1 MIEYCFLHPLD
12 VLYLRGNRLF
22 DGAGDHA
29 EALMPPWPSL
39 AAGALRS
46 RMLVDHGIP
55 LGLFGVGKTKPE
67 GALGACLGTP
77 SDPGD
82 FRLAAF
88 YVACRKGEKAT
99 PFFPLPSDVV
109 ALSPETLVYL
119 RPAALHPALRA
130 SSPLPACPALAT
142 AKPAKPVGGLWLNL
156 TGLAAYLKGAPL
168 NTKEHCVEKT
178 TLWKYDARL
187 GIALEPASRAAAEGK
202 IYTTE
207 TVAMS
212 ENHGFLVGVQGAAG
226 LLPKSGLVR
235 LGGDG
240 RGAEILPCNFSPP
253 VPDWGKIAQEKR
265 FRLLLTAPGVF
276 SDGWRTPGLHN
287 ENGTLVWRNAA
298 FSATLKA
305 SCVNRGEIV
314 SGWDLARRCPKDA
327 QRTAPT
333 GSVYYFDEFQGT
345 IDALKRL
352 PEEGLWPPAESTDKS
367 RKAEGFNNVMI
378 AAWPLND

>member
-12 VLYLRGNRLF
+12 VLFLRGNRLF

-46 RMLVDHGIP
+46 RMLVDHGFDPARFAKDEKPDGP
-55 LGLFGVGKTKPE
+55 LGDS
-67 GALGACLGTP
+67 LGTP
-77 SDPGD
+77 KEPGH
-82 FRLAAF
+82 FRISAF
-88 YVACRKGEKAT
+88 FVACREDEKTT

-109 ALSPETLVYL
+109 ALSRETLAYL
-119 RPAALHPALRA
+119 RPAVLHPALR
-130 SSPLPACPALAT
+130 SSGPLPACPVLAT
-142 AKPAKPVGGLWLNL
+142 ATSAKPVGGLWLNSA
-156 TGLAAYLKGAPL
+156 GLAAYLKGAPL
-168 NTKEHCVEKT
+168 NTNEHCVERK
-178 TLWKYDARL
+178 TLWEYDPRL

-207 TVAMS
+207 TVAMA

-226 LLPKSGLVR
+226 LLPKSGLAR

-240 RGAEILPCNFSPP
+240 RGAEIHPCKFSPP
-253 VPDWGKIAQEKR
+253 APDWERIAQEKR
-265 FRLLLTAPGVF
+265 FRLLLTTPGIF
-276 SDGWRTPGLHN
+276 PDGWRTPGLNN
-287 ENGTLVWRNAA
+287 ENGALVWGTAA
-298 FSATLKA
+298 FSAALKA
-305 SCVNRGEIV
+305 ACVNRGEIV
-314 SGWDLARRCPKDA
+314 SGWDLAERCPKKA

-333 GSVYYFDEFQGT
+333 GSVYYFDDFCGDIE
-345 IDALKRL
+345 ALKRL
-352 PEEGLWPPAESTDKS
+352 PIDGLWATSEAADKS